1 MLLLAVPPAVPGS
14 ETKPLRI
21 GLTPVFLDN
30 QTSFLRQFE
39 RYLERR
45 LHRPVVF
52 VQRQSYREIL
62 DLLLQER
69 LAFAW
74 ICGYPYVLHQDR
86 LRLLAVPLY
95 GGKPLYQSYLIVP
108 AGDTRT
114 HSIEDLQGKVFAYS
128 DPDSNSGFL
137 VPQVELL
144 KSGIEPKRFFAKTFY
159 TWSHRGVVVAVAD
172 GLAQGGSVDGYVWD
186 TLNKL
191 HPALT
196 RNTRVVWKSAK
207 YGFPPLVANSS
218 LPEET
223 FTSMQEV
230 LLNMSTDSSGKR
242 LLQRLNID
250 GFIEGDDRLY
260 DGIRS
265 LAERY
270 MHGS

>member
-1 MLLLAVPPAVPGS
+1 
-14 ETKPLRI
+14 
-21 GLTPVFLDN
+21 
-30 QTSFLRQFE
+30 
-39 RYLERR
+39 
-45 LHRPVVF
+45 
-52 VQRQSYREIL
+52 
-62 DLLLQER
+62 
-69 LAFAW
+69 
-74 ICGYPYVLHQDR
+74 
-86 LRLLAVPLY
+86 
-95 GGKPLYQSYLIVP
+95 
-108 AGDTRT
+108 
-114 HSIEDLQGKVFAYS
+114 
-128 DPDSNSGFL
+128 
-137 VPQVELL
+137 
-144 KSGIEPKRFFAKTFY
+144 
-159 TWSHRGVVVAVAD
+159 
-172 GLAQGGSVDGYVWD
+172 VDGYVWD